1 MRKVKFKN
9 IVNYA
14 FTKSVRADENANPND
29 QSLGKQLP
37 YIPRHSANLFSQ
49 VSWFN
54 FFFNY
59 QWTYFSTRYTSSVA
73 EPGVLVS
80 IYPYFMN
87 DIGIGKNFIFKKVDL
102 VLNFKIYNLFN
113 EKYRSV
119 LWQPMPG
126 RNYSLQLG
134 IKLK

>member
-1 MRKVKFKN
+1 
-9 IVNYA
+9 
-14 FTKSVRADENANPND
+14 
-29 QSLGKQLP
+29 
-37 YIPRHSANLFSQ
+37 
-49 VSWFN
+49 
-54 FFFNY
+54 
-59 QWTYFSTRYTSSVA
+59 
-73 EPGVLVS
+73 
-80 IYPYFMN
+80 MN